1 MPEDQSTRDRVRAL
15 VREVLAHALPEDE
28 AGDAA
33 AEQRTTPQRADE
45 PRSAA
50 PPDAARDSTASTR
63 AAPHTP
69 AHSSSINVTTPERAR
84 AVAVAPEPARA
95 GDADAVARDESSKSV
110 ITEADVRDLPEGA
123 RLRVAETAR
132 LTPLAADIVRERR
145 IELVRRT
152 PRRGSRAHKTI
163 AVGADHGGYRMKEEL
178 KALLAELGHQARD
191 FGTHSTDAVDY
202 PDFAHAVARAVSEG
216 AADLGVVID
225 GAGVG
230 SAMTANK
237 VPGVRAAA
245 CYSEKVARNSRE
257 HNDANVLT
265 LGSGVITSEEM
276 RAIVT
281 VWLSTEITEDRH
293 KKRVAKIDAVER
305 QYR

>member
-1 MPEDQSTRDRVRAL
+1 
-15 VREVLAHALPEDE
+15 
-28 AGDAA
+28 
-33 AEQRTTPQRADE
+33 
-45 PRSAA
+45 
-50 PPDAARDSTASTR
+50 
-63 AAPHTP
+63 
-69 AHSSSINVTTPERAR
+69 
-84 AVAVAPEPARA
+84 
-95 GDADAVARDESSKSV
+95 
-110 ITEADVRDLPEGA
+110 ADVRDLPEGA
-123 RLRVAETAR
+123 RLRVAEGAR

-145 IELVRRT
+145 IELVRRQ
-152 PRRGSRAHKTI
+152 PRRGSRAHKMI
-163 AVGADHGGYRMKEEL
+163 AVGSDHGGYKMKEEL
-178 KALLAELGHQARD
+178 KKLLAELGHQARD
-191 FGTHSTDAVDY
+191 FGTDSTDAVDY

-216 AADLGVVID
+216 AADLGIVID

-245 CYSEKVARNSRE
+245 CYSERVARNSRE

-265 LGSGVITSEEM
+265 LGSAMITSDEM

-281 VWLSTEITEDRH
+281 VWLSAEISEDRH